1 MVVKNNNFVIK
12 NIIFNFFPFRVINQ
26 NKILKL
32 SQKILFV
39 IILAPVLLFSQNF
52 ETKRTKSIIIKKM
65 EFRIDSFSIISNTL
79 SIKHKDDNQ
88 FIPENKYILNEIE
101 SRIQIKDTLLIG
113 DTLLFNYSV
122 FPVLL
127 SRTFYNRKLNF
138 IEPTIKNTYLN
149 RQ

>member
-1 MVVKNNNFVIK
+1 M
-12 NIIFNFFPFRVINQ
+12 
-26 NKILKL
+26 
-32 SQKILFV
+32 
-39 IILAPVLLFSQNF
+39 LLFSQNF

-79 SIKHKDDNQ
+79 SINKDDNQ

-138 IEPTIKNTYLN
+138 IISTIKNTYLN
-149 RQ
+149 PIKTKKI

>member
-1 MVVKNNNFVIK
+1 M
-12 NIIFNFFPFRVINQ
+12 
-26 NKILKL
+26 
-32 SQKILFV
+32 
-39 IILAPVLLFSQNF
+39 LLFSQNF

-88 FIPENKYILNEIE
+88 FIPKNKYILNEIE

-138 IEPTIKNTYLN
+138 IEPTINNSYLN
-149 RQ
+149 LNRNEKDKTNKSQLTRSGNISIVMGNNQIYL

>member
-138 IEPTIKNTYLN
+138 IEP
-149 RQ
+149 Q